1 MQRTTRLAF
10 LALIAGIAFAAV
22 GGWLANAQQQTI
34 NRTDLLKVDLPDI
47 KGSQMNVWIA
57 DFAPGADTGRHIHP
71 TPRFVYVL
79 EGALTMEMEGKPA
92 RAFKAGQSFV
102 EMPNMVHA
110 IKNTSNTEPAKSLA
124 FQYAAEGQALQ
135 VNAP

>member
-1 MQRTTRLAF
+1 MERTTRLAF

-34 NRTDLLKVDLPDI
+34 KRTDLLKVDLPDI

-71 TPRFVYVL
+71 TPRFVWLL
-79 EGALTMEMEGKPA
+79 EGTLTMEMEGKPA
-92 RAFKAGQSFV
+92 QAFKAGQSFV

-110 IKNTSNTEPAKSLA
+110 IKNTNTTEPAKSLA

>member
-1 MQRTTRLAF
+1 MRRTTRLPF
-10 LALIAGIAFAAV
+10 FALIAGIAFAAG

-34 NRTDLLKVDLPDI
+34 KRTDLLKVDLPDI
-47 KGSQMNVWIA
+47 KGSQMNMWIA
-57 DFAPGADTGRHIHP
+57 DWAPKADTGRHIHP

-79 EGALTMEMEGKPA
+79 EGTITMEMEGKPA
-92 RAFKAGQSFV
+92 QTFKAGQSFV

-110 IKNTSNTEPAKSLA
+110 VKNTSTTEPAKSLA
-124 FQYAAEGQALQ
+124 FQFAAEGQALQ